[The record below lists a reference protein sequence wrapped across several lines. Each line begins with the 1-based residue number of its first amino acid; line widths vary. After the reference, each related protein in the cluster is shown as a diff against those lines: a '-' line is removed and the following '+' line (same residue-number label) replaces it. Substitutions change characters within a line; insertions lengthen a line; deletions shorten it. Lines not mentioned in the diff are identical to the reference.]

1 MSAELVVL
9 CGLAG
14 SGKSTWRREHLAAT
28 HVVVSKD
35 LMRSRSGK
43 EARQQREIR
52 AALGAG
58 RAVVVDNTNLTREV
72 RAALLALA
80 REFGVP
86 ARAVVVH
93 VPVELALERNA
104 QREGPARVPDGIVR
118 QMAALWEEPV
128 VDEGFDSVEFVEQ
141 EPAVEVM

>member
-14 SGKSTWRREHLAAT
+14 SGTSTWRREHLAAT